1 MFNPSC
7 PSNLTLYDIFPL
19 VILSVLFQELY
30 DTLEK
35 LRPNLFRLASD
46 VDEKDNTGIGKYI
59 YTYASFNIYDL
70 IQNEHHT
77 NQQKF

>member
-1 MFNPSC
+1 M
-7 PSNLTLYDIFPL
+7 
-19 VILSVLFQELY
+19 
-30 DTLEK
+30 EK

-70 IQNEHHT
+70 KQNELLT
-77 NQQKF
+77 NSKNLI